1 MLRTTFLHSG
11 WEFAEASW
19 QTGGDE
25 YLGSPGW
32 LSAQVPGHVHI
43 DLVKHGIIADPFAGM
58 NELGCQWVDE
68 KDWSYRTSFD
78 WNLDSENP
86 NQVLHFEGLDTICEI
101 FLNDQK
107 IAEHDN
113 MFVPLEVNV
122 SGKLTEGTNTLVIHF
137 KSAVKV
143 GHERREAY
151 FKDQSLPIDTERF
164 SERPFVR
171 KAQYMSGWDWG
182 PRLVSAG
189 VWKPVKLV
197 EYATRLDEVW
207 VDTKAIGPDKF
218 RVDVKSKWAN
228 SPDAVVLHELV
239 VDGSLVNRFQDDGG
253 CEIDIPSWNP
263 TAPVLAH
270 VVTSLFDGNVED
282 GELLDEIVTPVKS
295 STVRLLR
302 EVDQW
307 GESFEFELNGKKIWA
322 KGANWIPDH
331 SFPST
336 VTRAQYRDRLEKAKD
351 MGFNMLRVWGGGLY
365 ESDDFYELCDE
376 LGIMVWQDFPFG
388 CSYYPDTGEWLDV
401 LRNEA
406 EVNVKRIRNHP
417 CLALWCGN
425 NENEEMNYSKWG
437 DSSKHP
443 PRYYGEN
450 FYNDVLPDVVNRLD
464 PQTPYIRTSPIGNAP
479 VDDPIATK
487 QQGPNSGGFGD
498 QHCWDVWH
506 GRGDWKHYAD
516 STGRFS
522 SEYGFASS
530 CSLATWDK
538 VLDEWAEDYPF
549 RMDDAVLQWH
559 DKTRKGWETFVGY
572 TKLHYPEPKTL
583 ADWVYYS
590 QLNQR
595 DALRLGVEHYRRS
608 AFCRG
613 SLIWQLNDCWPVQS
627 WAILDSD
634 GNYKA
639 LAYELRRLYDDQLL
653 SIERHNDEIKVHAIN
668 DDGEDTSGTV
678 SLDAYEL
685 STGKH
690 LGQIASGS
698 FELGGDDRKVVL
710 EASVK
715 GLSVP
720 DTLLVA
726 SWDTNEAWA
735 LLAEPK
741 NARFA
746 EPEPIIAS
754 LHHDGFLVMQTTQPV
769 VDLMVTDEN
778 DVAFMIDNFA
788 TIPYA
793 AKFALRYEGDGEG
806 LKARSLAGWHEVQL
820 TRSPL

>member
-1 MLRTTFLHSG
+1 MLRTTYLHSG
-11 WEFAEASW
+11 WEFAEAGW
-19 QTGGDE
+19 QKGGDE
-25 YLGSPGW
+25 YLASPGW
-32 LSAQVPGHVHI
+32 LSAQVPGHVHV
-43 DLVKHGIIADPFAGM
+43 DLVKHGIIADPFSGM
-58 NELGCQWVDE
+58 NELGCQWIDE
-68 KDWSYRTSFD
+68 RDWSYRTTFEWRPD
-78 WNLDSENP
+78 PENP
-86 NQVLHFEGLDTICEI
+86 RRILHFEGLDTVCEV
-101 FLNDQK
+101 FLNDAK
-107 IAEHDN
+107 IADHDN
-113 MFVPLEVNV
+113 MFLPLEADV
-122 SGKLTEGTNTLVIHF
+122 TESLVAGTNTIRIDF
-137 KSAVKV
+137 QSAVRV
-143 GHERREAY
+143 GRERREAY
-151 FKDQSLPIDTERF
+151 FKEQGLPLDTERF
-164 SERPFVR
+164 SERPFIR

-182 PRLVSAG
+182 PRLVSCG

-197 EYATRLDEVW
+197 ECQARIADVKVQAKAVAGSKFRLDIESSW
-207 VDTKAIGPDKF
+207 SEGSDYI
-218 RVDVKSKWAN
+218 
-228 SPDAVVLHELV
+228 VLHEIIADGQLV
-239 VDGSLVNRFQDDGG
+239 DRFHDDGG
-253 CEIDIPSWNP
+253 CEIHIPARIP
-263 TAPVLAH
+263 QAPIVAH
-270 VVTSLFDGNVED
+270 VVTSLFDGTVEE
-282 GELLDEIVTPVKS
+282 GELLDEVVTPIPTS
-295 STVRLLR
+295 SVQLLQ
-302 EVDQW
+302 EADEY
-307 GESFEFELNGKKIWA
+307 GESFEFVLNGKKIWA
-322 KGANWIPDH
+322 RGANWIPDH

-376 LGIMVWQDFPFG
+376 LGILVWQDFPFG
-388 CSYYPDTGEWLDV
+388 CSYYPDTGAWLDEV
-401 LRNEA
+401 RKEA
-406 EVNVKRIRNHP
+406 EFHVKRLRNHP

-437 DSSKHP
+437 RSASHP

-450 FYNDVLPDVVNRLD
+450 FYNDVLPDAVARLD
-464 PQTPYIRTSPIGNAP
+464 PKTSYIRTSPIGNAP
-479 VDDPIATK
+479 VDDPVAVK
-487 QQGPNSGGFGD
+487 QQGPNSGGYGD

-506 GRGDWKHYAD
+506 GRGDWKHYAE

-522 SEYGFASS
+522 SEYGFGSS

-549 RMDDAVLQWH
+549 SMDDAVLKWH

-572 TKLHYPEPKTL
+572 TKLHYPESKML
-583 ADWVYYS
+583 SDWVYYS

-639 LAYELRRLYDDQLL
+639 LAYELRRLYADHLL
-653 SIERHNDEIKVHAIN
+653 SIERHNDAVKVHAIN
-668 DDGEDTSGTV
+668 DDGEDVSDSV

-690 LGQIASGS
+690 LGQIGTAS

-726 SWDTNEAWA
+726 SWGENLAWQ

-746 EPEPIIAS
+746 PPTPIEAT
-754 LHHDGFLVMQTTQPV
+754 LHYDGFLVLSVSQPV
-769 VDLMVTDEN
+769 VDLMVTDTN
-778 DVAFMIDNFA
+778 DVQFMVDNFA
-788 TIPYA
+788 TVPQA

-806 LKARSLAGWHEVQL
+806 LKARSLAGWHEVRV
-820 TRSPL
+820 TKSPI